1 MEVVSR
7 LKEMHLN
14 LAALHNVKFT
24 CIEVL
29 MRVRLC
35 KGRTRHAKTE
45 KGQGVGWRPESV
57 CAYMCICP
65 ALFAEVCVCVCVCLL
80 TGLSQGECVVSLSET
95 SGFAGCVW
103 GL

>member
-45 KGQGVGWRPESV
+45 KGQGVGVEARECVRIHVHLSSLV
-57 CAYMCICP
+57 CRS
-65 ALFAEVCVCVCVCLL
+65 VCVCMCV
-80 TGLSQGECVVSLSET
+80 SVNRSF
-95 SGFAGCVW
+95 SG
-103 GL
+103 